1 MSELLGLSFDSVTA
15 PVISLK
21 GAARRQDAGTT
32 DSRRS
37 GWGFGWYPGS
47 ELAGQILKN
56 PTASADDPAS
66 RALKDWNRFGSTLFL
81 GHFLGSAAHTT
92 QGDSQPYLRNYSG
105 RAWII
110 AHSGVLREDF
120 RQDLPLGDKPGFEP
134 VGRTDT
140 EHVFCWLLNRMQESG
155 TRSFGDYGWD
165 RLTADLRAVNE
176 FGSLNLMLTDGQ
188 SLVVY
193 QDREVV
199 QPIYWS
205 RRLPHQDDT
214 ALGNDVLSLDLEP
227 HQSNRTVAIFAT
239 TPLSGEPWVRMAG
252 GQLLVARRGQIYW
265 DSLNVWDRGDS
276 LQQQTVQRA
285 ATGEADIVALFPPA
299 RRRNIQS
306 PDARPQAGAVE
317 LPRAAEAEREWPL
330 RWNKQAENTSVEHP
344 HRFLNVLHETVY
356 RYERPVEASQHV
368 LRLQPVQ
375 DGVQHLDEYDLRIS
389 VDGQVHRYEDVFGN
403 HNIELIVNQ
412 PFTEFVVR
420 SKSRV
425 RIAYEEGLDARI
437 PHAREQ
443 IPLVWMPWQRQMMS
457 AYLLP
462 PELPETHLTELLDF
476 AMSFADR
483 NDFSLREMVIDMNRT
498 IYRDFKYLPGATTL
512 ETTPYEVFDSHQGV
526 CQDFANLLICMARL
540 MNIPARYRVGYV
552 DTHATADNPIQSE
565 ASHAWAELYL
575 PGAGWVGFDPTNG
588 TLVGQE
594 HVRVACGRNYR
605 DATPT
610 TGTLFK
616 GGGGETMDIT
626 VKVEPEDPVDG

>member
-15 PVISLK
+15 PVISLR
-21 GAARRQDAGTT
+21 GAARSEATGSS

-56 PTASADDPAS
+56 PTASADDPAA

-81 GHFLGSAAHTT
+81 GHFLGSAAHRT

-110 AHSGVLREDF
+110 AHSGSLGEDF
-120 RQDLPLGDKPGFEP
+120 RQNLPLGDKPGFEP

-140 EHVFCWLLNRMQESG
+140 EHVFCWLLNRMQAAG

-165 RLTADLRAVNE
+165 QLVADLRAVNK

-188 SLVVY
+188 SMVVY
-193 QDREVV
+193 QDREEV

-205 RRLPHQDDT
+205 RRLPHQEDT
-214 ALGNDVLSLDLEP
+214 PLGNHVLSLDLEP
-227 HQSNRTVAIFAT
+227 HQSNRTVVIFAT
-239 TPLSGEPWVRMAG
+239 TPLSNEAWVRMAG
-252 GQLLVARRGQIYW
+252 GQLLVARRGQIFW

-276 LQQQTVQRA
+276 LQQQSVQRA
-285 ATGEADIVALFPPA
+285 ASGDADVVALFPPA
-299 RRRNIQS
+299 RRQQS
-306 PDARPQAGAVE
+306 QTAFDRTHEAARKVPAKAD
-317 LPRAAEAEREWPL
+317 AEREWPL
-330 RWNKQAENTSVEHP
+330 SWSKKSDRVAIDQP

-368 LRLQPVQ
+368 LRLQPLQ
-375 DGVQHLDEYDLRIS
+375 DSMQTLEEYDLRIS

-403 HNIELIVNQ
+403 HNIELIVSQ

-420 SKSRV
+420 AKSRIG
-425 RIAYEEGLDARI
+425 IAYEEGLDARI

-483 NDFSLREMVIDMNRT
+483 NDFSLREMLTDMNRT

-552 DTHATADNPIQSE
+552 DTRATADNPIQSE

-588 TLVGQE
+588 SLVGQE

-616 GGGGETMDIT
+616 GGGGETMDVT
-626 VKVEPEDPVDG
+626 VKVEPE

>member
-1 MSELLGLSFDSVTA
+1 MSELLGVSFDSVTA
-15 PVISLK
+15 PVISLR
-21 GAARRQDAGTT
+21 GAATRKDASTV
-32 DSRRS
+32 DSKRS

-56 PTASADDPAS
+56 PTAGADDPAA

-81 GHFLGSAAHTT
+81 GHFLGSAAHRS
-92 QGDSQPYLRNYSG
+92 QSDSQPYLRNFSG

-110 AHSGVLREDF
+110 AHSGALREDF
-120 RQDLPLGDKPGFEP
+120 RQKLPLGDKPGFEP

-140 EHVFCWLLNRMQESG
+140 EHVFCWLLNRMHEAG
-155 TRSFGDYGWD
+155 TRNLGDYGWE
-165 RLTADLRAVNE
+165 RLATDLRAVNE
-176 FGSLNLMLTDGQ
+176 LGSLNLMLTDGQ

-205 RRLPHQDDT
+205 RRLPHHEG
-214 ALGNDVLSLDLEP
+214 APLGNDVLSLDLEP
-227 HQSNRTVAIFAT
+227 HQSNRTFVIFAT
-239 TPLSGEPWVRMAG
+239 TPLSGEAWVRMAG

-276 LQQQTVQRA
+276 LQQQTMQRA
-285 ATGEADIVALFPPA
+285 AAGDTDMVALFPPA
-299 RRRNIQS
+299 RR
-306 PDARPQAGAVE
+306 PDARPADAAPQTGLVE
-317 LPRAAEAEREWPL
+317 VPRVPLEARDWPL
-330 RWNKQAENTSVEHP
+330 HWSSRSNAPATEHP

-375 DGVQHLDEYDLRIS
+375 DSTQTLEEYDLRIS

-403 HNIELIVNQ
+403 HSIELIVSQ
-412 PFTEFVVR
+412 PFTEFAVR
-420 SKSRV
+420 AKSRV
-425 RIAYEEGLDARI
+425 RINYEEALDARI

-483 NDFSLREMVIDMNRT
+483 NEYSLREMLTDMNRT

-616 GGGGETMDIT
+616 GGGGETLDIT
-626 VKVEPEDPVDG
+626 VKVEPGEPAVS